1 MQEVLNPIEARVIGT
16 LIEKRITVP
25 DVYPMTINS
34 LVNGC
39 NQSNN
44 RAPVTSLTE
53 GEVTGVVE
61 RLRERGFVSLYTG
74 AATRVPKY
82 SETFVERLGLGSA
95 EAAILCELM
104 LRGAQTPG
112 ELRARAERL
121 HAFASLD
128 VVEETLTAMS
138 ELTPPLVLQLS
149 REAGTRAAKWQ
160 HMLFGGELPD
170 VSSITLPPSKQARE
184 SALEERVVSL
194 EAKVIALEETM
205 AALRAQL
212 GG

>member
-53 GEVTGVVE
+53 GELTGVVE

-128 VVEETLTAMS
+128 VVEETLRAMS
-138 ELTPPLVLQLS
+138 ELTPPLVVQLS

-170 VSSITLPPSKQARE
+170 SSSVTLPPSKQARE
-184 SALEERVVSL
+184 SALEDRVASL

>member
-1 MQEVLNPIEARVIGT
+1 MQAVLDPIEARVIGT

-53 GEVTGVVE
+53 GEVTSAVE
-61 RLRERGFVSLYTG
+61 RLRERGFTSLYTG

-82 SETFVERLGLGSA
+82 SETFCEKLGLSK
-95 EAAILCELM
+95 EDTAILCELM
-104 LRGAQTPG
+104 LRGAQTAG
-112 ELRARAERL
+112 ELRARAERMY
-121 HAFASLD
+121 AFASLD
-128 VVEETLTAMS
+128 ALEAALSAMS
-138 ELTPPLVLQLS
+138 ELTPPLVVQLP
-149 REAGTRAAKWQ
+149 REIGARASKWQ
-160 HMLFGGELPD
+160 HMLFGGEIPEA
-170 VSSITLPPSKQARE
+170 SAAALPPSRQVRD
-184 SALEERVVSL
+184 SAIEERVASL
-194 EAKVIALEETM
+194 EAKVIELEETL

>member
-1 MQEVLNPIEARVIGT
+1 MQSVLDPIEARVIGT

-44 RAPVTSLTE
+44 RAPVTALTE
-53 GEVTGVVE
+53 TEVASAVE
-61 RLRERGFVSLYTG
+61 RLRERGFTSLYTG

-82 SETFVERLGLGSA
+82 SETFVERLGLQSA
-95 EAAILCELM
+95 EAAMLCELM

-112 ELRARAERL
+112 ELRSRADRM
-121 HAFASLD
+121 HAFADLQE
-128 VVEETLTAMS
+128 VENTLKAMS
-138 ELTPPLVLQLS
+138 ELTPPLVVQLP

-160 HMLFGGELPD
+160 HMLFGGEIPEATA
-170 VSSITLPPSKQARE
+170 IALPPSKVERE
-184 SALEERVVSL
+184 AQLSERVAAL
-194 EAKVIALEETM
+194 EAKVAELEETL
-205 AALRAQL
+205 AALRVQL